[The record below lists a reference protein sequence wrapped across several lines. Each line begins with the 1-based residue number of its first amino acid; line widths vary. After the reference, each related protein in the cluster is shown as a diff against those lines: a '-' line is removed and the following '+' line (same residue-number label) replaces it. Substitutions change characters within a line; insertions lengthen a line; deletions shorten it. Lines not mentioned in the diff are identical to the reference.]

1 MGQDVRSANRKEP
14 GARGEGL
21 RVAIVCGRFND
32 HITDRLLEGTV
43 PALTERGVA
52 PDDIVLVWVPGSFE
66 IPFAAR
72 QLALTGDYDAI
83 ITLGAVIRGE
93 TGHYDFVAGEC
104 ARGIQQAQFD
114 TGVPIV
120 FGVLT
125 TNSLDQAL
133 TRSDSAGDNRGV
145 DSAVAAIE
153 MASFVQGLSATGR

>member
-1 MGQDVRSANRKEP
+1 VAKDVRSANRKEP
-14 GARGEGL
+14 DARGDG
-21 RVAIVCGRFND
+21 RRIAVVCGRFND
-32 HITDRLLEGTV
+32 HITDRLLEGAI

-72 QLALTGDYDAI
+72 ELARSGDYDAI

-104 ARGIQQAQFD
+104 ARGIQDAQFE
-114 TGVPIV
+114 TGVPVI

-125 TNSLDQAL
+125 TNSLEQAL
-133 TRSDSAGDNRGV
+133 ARSEAGADNRGV
-145 DSAVAAIE
+145 DSAVAALE
-153 MASFVQGLSATGR
+153 MASFVQGLADTSR